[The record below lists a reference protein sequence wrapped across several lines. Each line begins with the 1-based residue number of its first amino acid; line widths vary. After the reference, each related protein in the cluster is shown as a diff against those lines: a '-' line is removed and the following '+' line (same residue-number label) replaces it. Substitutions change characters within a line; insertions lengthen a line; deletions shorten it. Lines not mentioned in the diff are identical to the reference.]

1 MSTITVTCQN
11 CHKRFSVSE
20 KFAGKSGPCPACKQ
34 VIKIPDKGEEL
45 VIHAPIPTGP
55 VDSTGEAILKPIE
68 RKEVQASPVAV
79 IGIVGAIILSL
90 IAAIILRMQFKSGE
104 AEAIA
109 PTLWWILFGGAIL
122 LAPPLVLA
130 GYWFMRNDELEPH
143 RGRELALRV
152 AICATIY
159 AALWG
164 AYALLKTQMF
174 HGLPPQMF
182 HFALIAPVFLGA
194 GGVAGLATLDLEF
207 GNGAIHY
214 AFYLLVT
221 VLFCFIIGVPV
232 Y

>member
-34 VIKIPDKGEEL
+34 VIKIPDKSEEL

-55 VDSTGEAILKPIE
+55 VDSTGQAVLKPIE
-68 RKEVQASPVAV
+68 REEVETSPAAV
-79 IGIVGAIILSL
+79 IGIVGAIVLAV
-90 IAAIILRMQFKSGE
+90 IAAIVLRIQFKPAD

-130 GYWFMRNDELEPH
+130 GYWFLRDDELEPH
-143 RGRELALRV
+143 RGGELALRV

-159 AALWG
+159 AVLWG
-164 AYALLKTQMF
+164 AYALLKAKMF
-174 HGLPPQMF
+174 PNAPPQMF
-182 HFALIAPVFLGA
+182 HFAFIAPVFLGA